1 MDEVGGFEGRER
13 VGHGWGG
20 GDRHCCDV
28 GFYLMKGWR
37 GVRCFKVGHGWGGI
51 DIAVML
57 VDNGFHLSEGRGGS
71 GKGRV
76 SIGNYDGLYMIY
88 LKEG

>member
-1 MDEVGGFEGRER
+1 MDEVGRFEGRER

-37 GVRCFKVGHGWGGI
+37 GVRCFKVGHGWGGYRHCC
-51 DIAVML
+51 DV
-57 VDNGFHLSEGRGGS
+57 GRYW
-71 GKGRV
+71 V
-76 SIGNYDGLYMIY
+76 SF
-88 LKEG
+88 K